1 MHVLLAAPELVTI
14 RWCPVCDDEVAFER
28 PDCLDGHGP
37 DCPDLACTGCG
48 LAVFA
53 AGPAP
58 AASAGGAAERITA
71 GRTAAGG
78 AAAERVGRSAA

>member
-1 MHVLLAAPELVTI
+1 VEVAEMRELLEVPELLTI
-14 RWCPVCDDEVAFER
+14 RWCPECDDEVAFER

-53 AGPAP
+53 GPAP
-58 AASAGGAAERITA
+58 AVTADLATAGGAVAERID
-71 GRTAAGG
+71 
-78 AAAERVGRSAA
+78 RSAA

>member
-1 MHVLLAAPELVTI
+1 MRELLKAPELLTI
-14 RWCPVCDDEVAFER
+14 RRCPECDDEVAFER

-53 AGPAP
+53 AGPTP
-58 AASAGGAAERITA
+58 AASAGGAADRITA
-71 GRTAAGG
+71 GRIAAGG
-78 AAAERVGRSAA
+78 PTAERVGRSAA